1 MRVKVPLIV
10 LTLVISSLFAPLLIY
25 QTHAIG
31 CATTCNFEADVNIP
45 AVDGTIRVKLDGAA
59 SPLYTLNHTF
69 AFGNNTQ
76 HTIEV
81 MDTTL
86 SVPSTGA
93 RYLFREWVYKGSNGD
108 IHWGPSPILITP
120 NILDDYTSSKN
131 GPFLAVFDKQF
142 QASFAFTDPSG
153 QGISPPSSVTLQGPS
168 TITLST
174 YTNQW
179 LAARI
184 WTVTDATW
192 QSMPGSVYGS
202 PVIDLTTGPQSAQIP
217 LRAYTAAIK
226 VVDNSN
232 SPVAGVNLSV
242 TLSNNT
248 VVTPTTDS
256 QGVVQLGHIP
266 LGPYS
271 VQGPNIQQV
280 VVDASTDP
288 VFTITLNQGTG
299 PTAPVV
305 SALVLLTIFGLA
317 VFLLVLAIKVRKP
330 PPPPTI

>member
-1 MRVKVPLIV
+1 MRAKVPLIV
-10 LTLVISSLFAPLLIY
+10 LTLIISSLFAPLLIY

-31 CATTCNFEADVNIP
+31 CSTTCNFEADVNVP
-45 AVDGTIRVKLDGAA
+45 AVDGAIRVKLDGAA

-81 MDTTL
+81 IDTTL

-93 RYLFREWVYKGSNGD
+93 RYVFREWVYKGVNGD
-108 IHWGPSPILITP
+108 IHWGPSPVLITP
-120 NILDDYTSSKN
+120 YILDDYTSSRN
-131 GPFLAVFDKQF
+131 GPFLAMFDRQF
-142 QASFAFTDPSG
+142 QASLTFTDPSG
-153 QGISPPSSVTLQGPS
+153 QAISPPTWVILQGPS
-168 TITLST
+168 TINMTA
-174 YTNQW
+174 YAGQW
-179 LAARI
+179 LSAKI
-184 WTVTDATW
+184 WTVTDAKW

-202 PVIDLTTGPQSAQIP
+202 PTIDLTSGPQSVQIP
-217 LRAYTAAIK
+217 LRAYSATIK

-232 SPVAGVNLSV
+232 NPVPGAGLTV
-242 TLSNNT
+242 TLYNNT
-248 VVTPTTDS
+248 VVTATTDS
-256 QGVVQLGHIP
+256 QGMAQLGHIP

-271 VQGPNIQQV
+271 VQGQNIQQV

-299 PTAPVV
+299 PSAPVV

-330 PPPPTI
+330 PAPPTI